1 MVHIYVPSN
10 ILGIEFSSVILGVKT
25 EIKTPTN
32 NLGQYIS
39 KCGGKKVLWEKM
51 YFGKIL
57 NKIK

>member
-39 KCGGKKVLWEKM
+39 KCGGKK
-51 YFGKIL
+51 YFGKKCTL
-57 NKIK
+57 GKF

>member
-39 KCGGKKVLWEKM
+39 KYGGKKYFGKKM